1 MFGRLS
7 VIDMLAVN
15 KCLAGFTQ
23 VYTSEDFADRLF
35 AVMTEIISG
44 E

>member
-15 KCLAGFTQ
+15 KCLAD
-23 VYTSEDFADRLF
+23 YTSEVFADRFF